1 MNGAQFVR
9 MDGGAGGVGGRGEQ
23 HPPCLR
29 SPMGAHLF
37 GAELKAF
44 RSRGGDQHGA
54 PLGGADKVT
63 VAGVAGVGHQ
73 HFITGFDQ
81 GQAGQL
87 QRRRCASSDHDATRR
102 HVHAKAAGIPG
113 ADALAQIAKAQSPAA
128 VLVASHAF
136 GKEVAARIAVALESG
151 IITDAVDVD
160 ASAVATQLVFGGSTT
175 VHSAVNHGTPVITVR
190 PNSVEADF
198 TASSPAIST
207 ESVTIGDAAKK
218 ATISSSQPPVKGGRP
233 ELTEANIVVSGGRG
247 TDGNFAAVEGFADSL
262 GAAVGASR
270 AATDAGWYPHSHQV
284 GQTGKTVSP
293 ALYVAC
299 GISGAIQHRAGMQT
313 SKTIVV
319 VNKDPEAPLFE
330 IADFGVVG
338 DLFNVLPAA
347 TEGVKAR
354 KA

>member
-1 MNGAQFVR
+1 MSTVLILADFSGDKATKTTAELATAAALIGEVTAVVLAAP
-9 MDGGAGGVGGRGEQ
+9 GAGAGLAATVNQGPIAKVLVVE
-23 HPPCLR
+23 
-29 SPMGAHLF
+29 S
-37 GAELKAF
+37 
-44 RSRGGDQHGA
+44 
-54 PLGGADKVT
+54 ADF
-63 VAGVAGVGHQ
+63 ASHGVA
-73 HFITGFDQ
+73 
-81 GQAGQL
+81 
-87 QRRRCASSDHDATRR
+87 AS
-102 HVHAKAAGIPG
+102 

-128 VLVASHAF
+128 LLVASHAF
-136 GKEVAARIAVALESG
+136 GKEVAARVAVSLESG
-151 IITDAVDVD
+151 IITDAVDID
-160 ASAVATQLVFGGSTT
+160 SSATATQLVFGGSTT
-175 VHSAVNHGTPVITVR
+175 VHSVVSHGVPVITIR
-190 PNSVEADF
+190 PNSISADF
-198 TASSPAIST
+198 TASTPSVSN
-207 ESVTIGDAAKK
+207 ESVTISDAAKK

-247 TDGNFAAVEGFADSL
+247 TDGNFAAVEGFADSM